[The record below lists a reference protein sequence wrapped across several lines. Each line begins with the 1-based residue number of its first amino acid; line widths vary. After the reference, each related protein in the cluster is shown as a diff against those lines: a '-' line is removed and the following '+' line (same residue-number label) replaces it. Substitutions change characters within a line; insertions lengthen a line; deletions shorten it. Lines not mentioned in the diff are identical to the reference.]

1 MKKNY
6 INWTKV
12 YILDHQN
19 GLFKVYVSSHTNG
32 YYFGGVLHY
41 VRSGNWSEGSE
52 IKVDMKLEQ
61 FMNHSE
67 EGVYQQCTEWVT
79 KNLPGKW
86 TIKLVE
92 TI

>member
-1 MKKNY
+1 MVNNY

-12 YILDHQN
+12 YSLDHQN

-32 YYFGGVLHY
+32 YYFGAVLHY
-41 VRSGNWSEGSE
+41 VRSGNWSEGNE
-52 IKVDMKLEQ
+52 IQIDMKLEQ
-61 FMNHSE
+61 FMNHFE
-67 EGVYQQCTEWVT
+67 EGVYKQCTDWIS

-86 TIKLVE
+86 TISLVE